1 MKKLLLFFLLFT
13 TICKGQNTKYIEEL
27 ILGREYE
34 KADSILKKIIL
45 DEKKINSEI
54 TFLFGKNSYFLK
66 QYNHKKAIRKPE
78 NRYPKKIRFW
88 GFIKLS
94 GIKFKTSK
102 SILLS

>member
-1 MKKLLLFFLLFT
+1 MNLK
-13 TICKGQNTKYIEEL
+13 EL
-27 ILGREYE
+27 INE
-34 KADSILKKIIL
+34 
-45 DEKKINSEI
+45 
-54 TFLFGKNSYFLK
+54 YFLK

-102 SILLS
+102 SILLSYRNVRHQGEDVLQLSLLVILSRFFCA

>member
-1 MKKLLLFFLLFT
+1 MNFK
-13 TICKGQNTKYIEEL
+13 EL
-27 ILGREYE
+27 INE
-34 KADSILKKIIL
+34 
-45 DEKKINSEI
+45 
-54 TFLFGKNSYFLK
+54 YFLK

-102 SILLS
+102 SIFLSKFYVRHQGVDVLHKYLFSHFQQIFLDLTFLLRRPFHL